1 MDQPKIEQI
10 VEPKD
15 HSKKDQTFR
24 MVHRYCTEIRMRFTK
39 CMQDYNAYENVDAA
53 AKYLRSKPSLLAAII
68 AVTFAV
74 GLPVLL
80 FTLFAITTII
90 CTFTGFIL
98 IEGTILAFGT
108 ILLCGVLLSIIT
120 SILMLGTCLNKHS
133 NCKNTTWRAVDQ
145 S

>member
-1 MDQPKIEQI
+1 MGQPKIEQI

-15 HSKKDQTFR
+15 HPKKQQTFR
-24 MVHRYCTEIRMRFTK
+24 MIHRYCTDMRMLSTK
-39 CMQDYNAYENVDAA
+39 CMQEYNVYENINAA
-53 AKYLRSKPSLLAAII
+53 AKYLTTKPSLLAAII

-108 ILLCGVLLSIIT
+108 VVLCGVLLSTIM
-120 SILMLGTCLNKHS
+120 SILMLGTCLVIVYYICLQVCSVFK
-133 NCKNTTWRAVDQ
+133 KV
-145 S
+145 